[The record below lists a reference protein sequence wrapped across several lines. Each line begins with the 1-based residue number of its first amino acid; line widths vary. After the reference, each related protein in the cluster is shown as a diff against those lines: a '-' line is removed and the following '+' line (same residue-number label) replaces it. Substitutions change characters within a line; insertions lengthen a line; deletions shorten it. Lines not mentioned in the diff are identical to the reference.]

1 LQRTQIDGERRDW
14 KGCANR
20 RDAYALRASGA
31 GRVNEVNGVNT
42 IATASL
48 GEVDDVVED
57 GQAAKVVV
65 LADLVGF
72 VTELGDG
79 NAGERR
85 GRFGCLEAFGSG
97 RRLDELCACA
107 QNNAVRLRVR
117 AITCVACGV
126 EEVLAI
132 TVVEDCGAAVIATI
146 GVGLGEGEL
155 AIAADGGNSAV
166 EVDADRIGG
175 IDRARGIG
183 VRDVDGVD
191 RGDVAHAER
200 ERGEYF

>member
-1 LQRTQIDGERRDW
+1 MVRPRKLSSLPILS
-14 KGCANR
+14 
-20 RDAYALRASGA
+20 ALSPSWVTEMLASG
-31 GRVNEVNGVNT
+31 
-42 IATASL
+42 
-48 GEVDDVVED
+48 
-57 GQAAKVVV
+57 
-65 LADLVGF
+65 VGY
-72 VTELGDG
+72 
-79 NAGERR
+79 
-85 GRFGCLEAFGSG
+85 GCLEAFGSG
-97 RRLDELCACA
+97 RRLDELCTCA